1 MSERTVMAVVTDLLR
16 SGLTV
21 EQQILV
27 NELALVVADA
37 QLRADL
43 DYRVYERE
51 RKRAYREGLSQN
63 VPDCPGH
70 VPDKR
75 KEPKENN
82 ILNITPLGKVSETP
96 LSGTPRSE
104 NTNPRALGTNARPSK
119 GAWEPGFECFWN
131 QYPRKKAKGAARKA
145 YKNALTRATAAEIEA
160 GARRYAASKPDP
172 DFTKHPAT
180 WLNAD
185 CWLDEAEKVVSF
197 RPGPAP
203 RTWAEQKREGS
214 AP

>member
-1 MSERTVMAVVTDLLR
+1 MSERTIIAVVTDLIR

-27 NELALVVADA
+27 NELALVVAEA

-43 DYRVYERE
+43 DSRIYERE
-51 RKRAYREGLSQN
+51 RKRAYRDSLSQN

-96 LSGTPRSE
+96 LSRDN
-104 NTNPRALGTNARPSK
+104 NTNPRALGTNPRPSR
-119 GAWEPGFECFWN
+119 GPWEPGFECFWN
-131 QYPRKKAKGAARKA
+131 QYPLKKAKGAARKA
-145 YKNALTRATAAEIEA
+145 YCNALKRASAEEIEA
-160 GARRYAASKPDP
+160 GARRYALTKPERQ
-172 DFTKHPAT
+172 FTKHPAT

-185 CWLDEAEKVVSF
+185 CWLDESEKVVAF

-203 RTWAEQKREGS
+203 RTWAEQKAEREGS